1 MIPLALSLLGAPF
14 GGGGAKKCTF
24 TRCAAS
30 LCGIAEKDLKKML
43 TGGKGHAPLS
53 A

>member
-1 MIPLALSLLGAPF
+1 MIPLALSLFGAAF
-14 GGGGAKKCTF
+14 GDSGKKKCTF

-30 LCGIAEKDLKKML
+30 LCGIAGKDLKKML
-43 TGGKGHAPLS
+43 TGGKGHASLG